1 MPTQIVRTRMQ
12 AGKNSRKASRR
23 VRDNGGRVAT
33 CLRERKAIIRLYQT
47 CPLGYEVDHIVPVS
61 RGGSHTLDNL
71 QLLTREENVRK
82 GNK

>member
-1 MPTQIVRTRMQ
+1 MSTQIVRTRIQ

-23 VRDNGGRVAT
+23 VRDKGGRVAT
-33 CLRERKAIIRLYQT
+33 CLRERRAIITLYQT
-47 CPLGYEVDHIVPVS
+47 CPIGYEVDHIIPVS

-71 QLLTREENVRK
+71 QILTQAENVRK